1 MNEKDINQNC
11 AECINI
17 ETLEFDFTF
26 AFQPIINSARQCIT
40 AYEAL
45 IRGANGE
52 SAQNV
57 LGQVNIANRYRF
69 DQACRVKA
77 VSTAIKLGLDCDLNI
92 NFYPNAVYSPELCI
106 RTTLNAA
113 ETYGFPVE
121 KIVFEVTE
129 VERIEDT
136 QHLINI
142 IDCYRSLGFR
152 TAIDDFGAGY
162 AGLNLL
168 TEYQP
173 DYIKLDRQL
182 IDNIDQQLAKQAI
195 VRGIIQVCEEL
206 GVGILAEGIE
216 TKNEYVWLNEM
227 GINFFQGYYFARPK
241 IETLPAVP
249 VERYLHP
256 HQT

>member
-1 MNEKDINQNC
+1 MNGNDINQNC

-17 ETLEFDFTF
+17 EGLDFDFTF
-26 AFQPIINSARQCIT
+26 AFQPIINSAKRCIT

-45 IRGANGE
+45 IRGAHGE

-57 LGQVNIANRYRF
+57 LRQVNIANRYRF

-77 VSTAIKLGLDCDLNI
+77 VSTAVKLGLNCDLNI

-106 RTTLNAA
+106 RTTLKAA
-113 ETYGFPVE
+113 ETFGFPI
-121 KIVFEVTE
+121 KQIVFEVTE
-129 VERIEDT
+129 VERVEDT
-136 QHLINI
+136 HHLINI
-142 IDCYRSLGFR
+142 IDCYRNLGFR

-182 IDNIDQQLAKQAI
+182 IGNIDQQSAKQAI
-195 VRGIIQVCEEL
+195 VRGIIQVCKEL
-206 GVGILAEGIE
+206 DIAILAEGIE
-216 TKNEYVWLNEM
+216 TKNEYAWLN
-227 GINFFQGYYFARPK
+227 GIGVNLFQGCYFARPK
-241 IETLPAVP
+241 IENLPEVST
-249 VERYLHP
+249 ELYL
-256 HQT
+256 

>member
-1 MNEKDINQNC
+1 MNENDANLNC

-17 ETLEFDFTF
+17 ENLDFDFTF
-26 AFQPIINSARQCIT
+26 AFQPIINSAKHCIS

-77 VSTAIKLGLDCDLNI
+77 VSTAVKLGLDCDLNI

-106 RTTLNAA
+106 RTTLKAA
-113 ETYGFPVE
+113 ETFGFPVE
-121 KIVFEVTE
+121 RIVFEITE
-129 VERIEDT
+129 VERVEDT

-182 IDNIDQQLAKQAI
+182 IDNIDQQSAKQAI
-195 VRGIIQVCEEL
+195 VRGIIQVCAEL
-206 GVGILAEGIE
+206 NIGILAEGVE
-216 TKNEYVWLNEM
+216 TKNEYRWLNEM
-227 GINFFQGYYFARPK
+227 GVKFFQGYYFARPI
-241 IETLPAVP
+241 IESLPEVSD
-249 VERYLHP
+249 ERYL
-256 HQT
+256 